1 MLRSFNGLML
11 FCRHLGSLNTF
22 EQGALLFHFAPG
34 TPNDVAGHVL
44 ALDMELVGQ
53 GCMQSVSLHFCSLGG
68 PWTGL

>member
-1 MLRSFNGLML
+1 MLRSINGLML
-11 FCRHLGSLNTF
+11 FYHHLGSLNAF

-34 TPNDVAGHVL
+34 TPNDIAGHVL

-53 GCMQSVSLHFCSLGG
+53 VCVQSVSLQFCSLGG